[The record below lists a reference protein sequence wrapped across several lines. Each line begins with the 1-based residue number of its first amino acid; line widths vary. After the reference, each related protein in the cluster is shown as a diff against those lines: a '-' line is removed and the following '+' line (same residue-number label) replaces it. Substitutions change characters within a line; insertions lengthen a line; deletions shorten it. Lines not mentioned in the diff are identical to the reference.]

1 MAGLKKHHAD
11 AKLLRQMN
19 AISAR
24 RFPEE
29 GFGKADQQTR
39 AVTATAV
46 GIDAAAVR
54 QARQRAQSSFDQ
66 SMRSRP
72 SELSHEAHAAC
83 VMIRRECEATLPHTL
98 LV

>member
-24 RFPEE
+24 RFPEKS
-29 GFGKADQQTR
+29 FGEADQQ
-39 AVTATAV
+39 AGPVPAAAI

-54 QARQRAQSSFDQ
+54 QAR
-66 SMRSRP
+66 
-72 SELSHEAHAAC
+72 
-83 VMIRRECEATLPHTL
+83 
-98 LV
+98 

>member
-24 RFPEE
+24 RFPEKC
-29 GFGKADQQTR
+29 FGKADQQACTVP
-39 AVTATAV
+39 AAAI

-54 QARQRAQSSFDQ
+54 QAHKRTQSSFDQ
-66 SMRSRP
+66 CVRGWP
-72 SELSHEAHAAC
+72 AELSHKAHAAC
-83 VMIRRECEATLPHTL
+83 IMIRRECEATFPHTL